1 MSPLL
6 KQVTGDC
13 DCCDSVNIVI
23 TMRHDMKMCDDCIAK
38 EDAVVPTIQ
47 SVDALIQQSRK
58 MDDAIQLKQDVF
70 NATSVAAIEIHAA
83 IMNDPSI
90 PDDQKD
96 FMVVK
101 ELFRRQQHLQ
111 EVLFN
116 ERQSILQHESEMRA
130 WQVQTQEF
138 AGKLRAE
145 LRAQFKVVDI
155 NYQPVTPKS
164 PKTAKAPKP
173 STGRTRPNT
182 KEVTEAAAK
191 YGVVAS
197 MVAMVCDTR
206 KLSPEAAAKFLAEKL
221 NQK

>member
-116 ERQSILQHESEMRA
+116 ERQSILQHAFLLLSPIGIEVFPFFRP
-130 WQVQTQEF
+130 
-138 AGKLRAE
+138 
-145 LRAQFKVVDI
+145 AQ
-155 NYQPVTPKS
+155 N
-164 PKTAKAPKP
+164 
-173 STGRTRPNT
+173 
-182 KEVTEAAAK
+182 
-191 YGVVAS
+191 
-197 MVAMVCDTR
+197 MVAREERFSD
-206 KLSPEAAAKFLAEKL
+206 AFAEIPISVV
-221 NQK
+221 